1 MTGDVVSVELLLLAI
16 LVFLL
21 AGTVKGALGIGL
33 PTISISILAQFVD
46 PRIAI
51 ALMLVPALFSNS
63 WQVYRGG
70 SIVRSVRILWPY
82 VVSMSVVMFVAS
94 LFAARASTRALIA
107 GIGIMVVLWTVTSFI
122 RTPPKIPQH
131 LDKPAQFFLGI
142 VSGIMGGLTAIWS
155 PPMVVYLLSVRCEK
169 DDFVR
174 FTGFMILCGTVPL
187 TIGYVLNG
195 LLDRQLALASCLMII
210 PTLLGFSIGERIR
223 KVMSIEQFQKAVLLL
238 FFLMGV
244 NLIRRSFVV

>member
-1 MTGDVVSVELLLLAI
+1 MTGGVVSIELLLFAI
-16 LVFLL
+16 VVFLV

-46 PRIAI
+46 PRVAI
-51 ALMLVPALFSNS
+51 ALMLVPALFSNT

-70 SIVRSVRILWPY
+70 KIVRSARMLWPY
-82 VVSMSVVMFVAS
+82 VISMSVVMFCAS

-122 RTPPKIPQH
+122 RSPPKIPEH
-131 LDKPAQFFLGI
+131 LNRTAQFLLGI
-142 VSGIMGGLTAIWS
+142 VSGLMGGLTAIWS
-155 PPMVVYLLSVRCEK
+155 PPMVIYLLSIRCEK

-174 FTGFMILCGTVPL
+174 FTGFMILCGTIPL
-187 TIGYVLNG
+187 TIGYILNG
-195 LLDRQLALASCLMII
+195 LLDKQMALASCLMII

-223 KVMSIEQFQKAVLLL
+223 KLMSVEQFQKAVLLL
-238 FFLMGV
+238 FFLMGL